1 MKHAKSLTLA
11 TAGLATLALSNAPV
25 LAKSS
30 IDHSLDLTDADIAMV
45 DKALHS
51 SCEQPAN
58 RDFHTILSSF
68 EGDVEGDFKFSGC
81 GSAI

>member
-30 IDHSLDLTDADIAMV
+30 DDHSLDLTAEDISMM

-51 SCEQPAN
+51 GCEQPAN
-58 RDFHTILSSF
+58 RDYHSVLNSF
-68 EGDVEGDFKFSGC
+68 EGDTDGDYKFSGC